1 MPKSSQ
7 TPSVSLVRMS
17 EPVVGYA
24 TEFPSGHRLRLHH
37 HSSAQLIFA
46 ARGVMRVSTEHG
58 RWVVPPERA
67 VWIPPLVPHAIAM
80 SGEVA
85 MRTLYVK
92 PGLPRG
98 APRSCRV
105 VPVSPLLR
113 ELILRVTALSAK
125 RGRSAADKRLLQV
138 TLDEIRFADVVP
150 LHVPMPRDPRA
161 VAVARAL
168 LESPDRRPLR
178 SLGRSAGAS
187 QRTLA
192 RLFARETG
200 RSFGRWRQQAS
211 LLRALEL
218 LARGDSVTSVAF
230 DVGYESVSAFIAMFR
245 TALGTTPARY
255 FATGTAPKRSAETD
269 RPGEFAL
276 RDASSRKQ
284 SRSRRRAGGPGA
296 TPERP

>member
-1 MPKSSQ
+1 MSKGSQ
-7 TPSVSLVRMS
+7 TPLVSLVRMS
-17 EPVVGYA
+17 HPVVGYA
-24 TEFPSGHRLRLHH
+24 TEFPSGHRLRRHH

-46 ARGVMRVSTEHG
+46 ARGVMRVSTDHG

-113 ELILRVTALSAK
+113 ELILRVTALPAK
-125 RGRSAADKRLLQV
+125 GRRNTADKRLLQV
-138 TLDEIRFADVVP
+138 ALDEIQFADVVP
-150 LHVPMPRDPRA
+150 LHIPMPRDRRAAA
-161 VAVARAL
+161 VAHAL
-168 LESPDRRPLR
+168 LERPDRRPL
-178 SLGRSAGAS
+178 SEIARSAGAS
-187 QRTLA
+187 ERTLA

-230 DVGYESVSAFIAMFR
+230 DVGYDSVSAFIAMFR
-245 TALGTTPARY
+245 AALGTTPARY
-255 FATGTAPKRSAETD
+255 FTSATAE
-269 RPGEFAL
+269 AL
-276 RDASSRKQ
+276 
-284 SRSRRRAGGPGA
+284 
-296 TPERP
+296 